1 MMIKNILVTLSQQAA
16 QHPEQVAFDYL
27 GRTNTYSELE
37 KRSNSVAN
45 YLKTCHLT
53 PKTPVMVYGGQTFDM
68 LVAFIG
74 CAKAGHA
81 YIPVDTNSSTDRLT
95 SIMHT
100 AEPELVIAVEPLP
113 IKVVVPVTSLA
124 DLTNIYQTLPTVF
137 DEKTAIDDTFY
148 IIFTSGTTGNP
159 KGVQITQRNL
169 LSFVNWMS
177 TAFNFEKRN
186 VLLQPPF
193 SFDLSVMALYPTLM
207 NGGTLRVLPQTVTAN
222 FSKMFTTLASLP
234 LQIWVST
241 PSLVDICLLDP
252 YFDDKHYP
260 DLATFLFCGEELTHQ
275 TASKLNERFPQ
286 AHIINT
292 YGPTEA
298 TVAMTS
304 VEITPEMLST
314 YDRLPIGYV
323 KPGTQVTIDSSG
335 VDEPG
340 EIIIA
345 GYNVSKGYLNNP
357 AKTKNAFFET
367 NGLQAYCT
375 GDLGYFDHDL
385 LFYKGR
391 VDFQIKLN
399 GYRIELEEVNHFLSE
414 VTLIKQGVA
423 VPKYDRNHKV
433 SQLLAVV
440 VPKSPHEPSQMALR
454 QELNGKLMPYMV
466 PQRFIFRETLPHN
479 VNGKVDIK
487 ALISEVNAHA

>member
-1 MMIKNILVTLSQQAA
+1 MIKNILTTLTEQATA
-16 QHPEQVAFDYL
+16 QPDQLAFDYL
-27 GRTNTYSELE
+27 GQTNTYADLE
-37 KRSNSVAN
+37 HRSNSVAN

-53 PKTPVMVYGGQTFDM
+53 AKSPVMVYGGQTFDM

-100 AEPELVIAVEPLP
+100 ARPELVIAVEPLP
-113 IKVVVPVTSLA
+113 IKVTVPVTTNA
-124 DLTNIYQTLPTVF
+124 DLNNIYQTLPINF
-137 DEKTAIDDTFY
+137 QPKTALDDTFY

-177 TAFNFEKRN
+177 TDFNFMKRD

-222 FSKMFTTLASLP
+222 FSTMFTTLASLP

-252 YFDDKHYP
+252 YFDQQHYP
-260 DLATFLFCGEELTHQ
+260 ELSTFLFCGEELTHQ
-275 TASKLNERFPQ
+275 TASKLNQRFPQ
-286 AHIINT
+286 AHIVNT

-298 TVAMTS
+298 TVAMTA
-304 VEITPEMLST
+304 VEITPAILQT

-323 KPGTQVTIDSSG
+323 KPGTQVTIDSAS
-335 VDEPG
+335 VNEPG

-345 GYNVSKGYLNNP
+345 GFNVSKGYLNNP
-357 AKTKNAFFET
+357 AKTKSAFFQT

-414 VTLIKQGVA
+414 VTLLKQGVA
-423 VPKYDRNHKV
+423 VPKYDQNHKV

-440 VPKSPHEPSQMALR
+440 VPKSTQQPSQVALR
-454 QELNGKLMPYMV
+454 QALAGKLMPYMV
-466 PQRFIFRETLPHN
+466 PQRFIFRESLPHN

>member
-1 MMIKNILVTLSQQAA
+1 MIKNILTTLTQQATA
-16 QHPEQVAFDYL
+16 QPDQLAFDYL
-27 GRTNTYSELE
+27 GQTNTYADLE
-37 KRSNSVAN
+37 HRSNSVAN

-53 PKTPVMVYGGQTFDM
+53 AKSPVMVYGGQTFDM

-100 AEPELVIAVEPLP
+100 ARPELVIAVEPLP
-113 IKVVVPVTSLA
+113 IKVTVPVTTHA
-124 DLTNIYQTLPTVF
+124 DLNNIYQTLPINF
-137 DEKTAIDDTFY
+137 KSKTALDDTFY

-177 TAFNFEKRN
+177 ADFNFMKRD

-222 FSKMFTTLASLP
+222 FSTMFTTLASLP

-252 YFDDKHYP
+252 YFDQQHYP
-260 DLATFLFCGEELTHQ
+260 ELSTFLFCGEELTPQ
-275 TASKLNERFPQ
+275 TASKLNQRFPQ
-286 AHIINT
+286 AHIVNT

-298 TVAMTS
+298 TVAMTA
-304 VEITPEMLST
+304 VEITPEILQT

-323 KPGTQVTIDSSG
+323 KPGT
-335 VDEPG
+335 
-340 EIIIA
+340 
-345 GYNVSKGYLNNP
+345 
-357 AKTKNAFFET
+357 
-367 NGLQAYCT
+367 
-375 GDLGYFDHDL
+375 
-385 LFYKGR
+385 R
-391 VDFQIKLN
+391 
-399 GYRIELEEVNHFLSE
+399 
-414 VTLIKQGVA
+414 
-423 VPKYDRNHKV
+423 
-433 SQLLAVV
+433 
-440 VPKSPHEPSQMALR
+440 
-454 QELNGKLMPYMV
+454 
-466 PQRFIFRETLPHN
+466 
-479 VNGKVDIK
+479 
-487 ALISEVNAHA
+487 

>member
-1 MMIKNILVTLSQQAA
+1 MIKNILTTLTQQATT
-16 QHPEQVAFDYL
+16 QPDQLAFDYL
-27 GRTNTYSELE
+27 GQTNTYADLE
-37 KRSNSVAN
+37 HRSNSVAN

-53 PKTPVMVYGGQTFDM
+53 AKSPVMVYGGQTFDM

-74 CAKAGHA
+74 CVKAGHA

-95 SIMHT
+95 SIMQT
-100 AEPELVIAVEPLP
+100 ARPELVIAVEPLP
-113 IKVVVPVTSLA
+113 IKVTVPVTTNA
-124 DLTNIYQTLPTVF
+124 DLNNIYQTLPVNF
-137 DEKTAIDDTFY
+137 QPKTALDDTFY

-177 TAFNFEKRN
+177 TDFNFMKRD

-222 FSKMFTTLASLP
+222 FSTMFTTLASLP

-252 YFDDKHYP
+252 YFDQQHYP
-260 DLATFLFCGEELTHQ
+260 ELSTFLFCGEELTHQ
-275 TASKLNERFPQ
+275 TASKLNQRFPQ
-286 AHIINT
+286 AHIVNT

-298 TVAMTS
+298 TVAMTA
-304 VEITPEMLST
+304 VEITPAILQA

-323 KPGTQVTIDSSG
+323 KPGTQVTIDSAS
-335 VDEPG
+335 VNEPG

-345 GYNVSKGYLNNP
+345 GFNVSKGYLNNP
-357 AKTKNAFFET
+357 AKTKAAFFQT

-414 VTLIKQGVA
+414 VTLLKQGVA
-423 VPKYDRNHKV
+423 VPKYDQNHKV

-440 VPKSPHEPSQMALR
+440 VPKSTQQPSQVALR
-454 QELNGKLMPYMV
+454 QALAGKLMPYMV
-466 PQRFIFRETLPHN
+466 PQRFIFRESLPHN